1 MARQTEPLTQGVLA
15 FHSLTTFAIR
25 TEGVEETSRKC
36 LTFQPQFDRIITM
49 IKIKNGV
56 PFIHFRQARID
67 MTLANGD
74 KLGTYQTLPYQKT
87 APTKGQWFAQVAD
100 VWDVTDITFRD
111 FGVQSAQAPKGHPA
125 WNLVGKSA

>member
-1 MARQTEPLTQGVLA
+1 
-15 FHSLTTFAIR
+15 
-25 TEGVEETSRKC
+25 
-36 LTFQPQFDRIITM
+36 M

-56 PFIHFRQARID
+56 PFIYFRQARID

-74 KLGTYQTLPYQKT
+74 KLGTIQTLPFQKT

-125 WNLVGKSA
+125 WNLVGKSAWQKPLFKLVLYLWQNKN

>member
-1 MARQTEPLTQGVLA
+1 
-15 FHSLTTFAIR
+15 
-25 TEGVEETSRKC
+25 
-36 LTFQPQFDRIITM
+36 M
-49 IKIKNGV
+49 IKIKNGI

-74 KLGTYQTLPYQKT
+74 KLGTYQTLAYQKN
-87 APTKGQWFAQVAD
+87 APTKGQWMAQVSD
-100 VWDVTDITFRD
+100 VWDVADSTFRD

>member
-1 MARQTEPLTQGVLA
+1 
-15 FHSLTTFAIR
+15 
-25 TEGVEETSRKC
+25 
-36 LTFQPQFDRIITM
+36 M

-56 PFIHFRQARID
+56 PFIHFRQAHIV
-67 MTLANGD
+67 MTLAND
-74 KLGTYQTLPYQKT
+74 IKLGTIQTLPFQKN

-125 WNLVGKSA
+125 WNLVGKSV